1 MNCESFL
8 GAYSNFRDGLLGP
21 AEEAAVE
28 AHLGGCASCARYDR
42 VMRRGLEM
50 LGSLPPAESSMD
62 FMPRLRHRLYN
73 VDDGLVASSRRRGGS
88 AALAGVAAVGL
99 LALFWLPFA
108 ASVPVE
114 LELPPVA
121 VAMPPPGQGSGLP
134 SLFDEGPFL
143 TSVLSTP
150 PASRLDVELAKW
162 PPPYRMRP
170 GAFVMV
176 SRRQTATALPAK

>member
-1 MNCESFL
+1 MNCEGFL
-8 GAYSNFRDGLLGP
+8 AAYSDFRDGLIGP
-21 AEEAAVE
+21 GETAALE
-28 AHLGGCASCARYDR
+28 DHLESCPACARYDR
-42 VMRRGLEM
+42 VMRRGLE
-50 LGSLPPAESSMD
+50 LLESLPSAESSAD

-73 VDDGLVASSRRRGGS
+73 VDDGVIASSRRRGGS

-121 VAMPPPGQGSGLP
+121 VDTPPEPGPALP

-143 TSVLSTP
+143 TSLVRTP
-150 PASRLDVELAKW
+150 SAPRLDEELAKW
-162 PPPYRMRP
+162 PPPYRMRA
-170 GAFVMV
+170 GALVLV
-176 SRRQTATALPAK
+176 STRQTATTFPAR